1 MAEAA
6 SAPATLRRRLLA
18 LAAGLALFSV
28 GMSVLLVAFKLDNT
42 LRELR
47 HGRFSLVAGD
57 VARVVEH
64 SLSLGMD
71 LADLGALDALLQRR
85 GRADDEILSI
95 DVADAAGRVLY
106 SSAAERRARAMPAA
120 WRAALRRPPSGAGTA
135 AAAAGWRWRGSAA
148 DADDAAV
155 AGAFVDNSFA
165 VPQGYVAVRYA
176 SGREGQARRDL
187 AAALW
192 PAALAVLG
200 AAAAALCLLATWL
213 ARRFERELARAVAGV
228 DGKLPAA
235 GGDGWAALVGPAL
248 RQLDGAEAALAA
260 WRAGAP
266 AAPPAGAPA
275 PMHDDAEA
283 LPGRRLGRLG
293 MAAML
298 LIAAAAMAA
307 LCGYALLR
315 AEGALLD
322 EAAGKAE
329 AVALSLAGTFERAA
343 LLGIPLAR
351 ITGVAAALDEVRARN
366 GELAGL
372 AVLAGGATLYQSG
385 DAGAARPALSRSVPL
400 ASADGA
406 GARLQVA
413 LDPGVVEQLFAELA
427 LDFAVILLVALFLM
441 LELADALTGALLLRP
456 LRTLCRDARALG
468 AGRLGVAVAADHPGA
483 MGALAL
489 ALQRRQARVLADYRA
504 CRRRLADQLAARH
517 GTDADAPARAALAAL
532 RRLRDRFGLVHGAPR
547 ALPPERAGALGS
559 MRAPFFLL
567 LLAEDL
573 SRGFLPIY
581 AGQMATGALAIPPGA
596 VVGLPIFLFM
606 FIVAVSQPGLGA
618 WSERRGRRP
627 AFLFAAALAVAA
639 HLLSAQAASL
649 AGLLAWRAA
658 AGLAWA
664 GAFVAAQGMVLAYT
678 DQSSRAKGL
687 AGFVAVVLVSLA
699 CGPALGGLLADAL
712 GYRAT
717 FLLAALL
724 AAAALL
730 LAWRTLPRAAPAPGV
745 ATARPAGVGAL
756 PLHPLRN
763 WRFLGLLL
771 LAAVP
776 AKLILVAFCYYLMP
790 LYLAAAGY
798 SAAMAGRVIM
808 VYSVVMV
815 LLLPLGADA
824 FERLRR
830 RRRITPHAWF
840 VGAGVACSGLAGGAM
855 LLPSEIMAATVLAG
869 VLGAAQALSI
879 SAQAAMVPQL
889 ARREI
894 ARHGEAVVYGYYRL
908 VERIGSALGPLVAG
922 AMLQLLGFR
931 LSFLAL
937 GGVVFACGLLFALL
951 FARPSQLTA
960 APAPAVAP

>member
-1 MAEAA
+1 
-6 SAPATLRRRLLA
+6 
-18 LAAGLALFSV
+18 
-28 GMSVLLVAFKLDNT
+28 
-42 LRELR
+42 
-47 HGRFSLVAGD
+47 
-57 VARVVEH
+57 
-64 SLSLGMD
+64 
-71 LADLGALDALLQRR
+71 
-85 GRADDEILSI
+85 
-95 DVADAAGRVLY
+95 
-106 SSAAERRARAMPAA
+106 
-120 WRAALRRPPSGAGTA
+120 
-135 AAAAGWRWRGSAA
+135 
-148 DADDAAV
+148 
-155 AGAFVDNSFA
+155 
-165 VPQGYVAVRYA
+165 
-176 SGREGQARRDL
+176 
-187 AAALW
+187 
-192 PAALAVLG
+192 
-200 AAAAALCLLATWL
+200 
-213 ARRFERELARAVAGV
+213 
-228 DGKLPAA
+228 
-235 GGDGWAALVGPAL
+235 
-248 RQLDGAEAALAA
+248 
-260 WRAGAP
+260 
-266 AAPPAGAPA
+266 
-275 PMHDDAEA
+275 
-283 LPGRRLGRLG
+283 
-293 MAAML
+293 
-298 LIAAAAMAA
+298 
-307 LCGYALLR
+307 
-315 AEGALLD
+315 
-322 EAAGKAE
+322 
-329 AVALSLAGTFERAA
+329 
-343 LLGIPLAR
+343 
-351 ITGVAAALDEVRARN
+351 
-366 GELAGL
+366 
-372 AVLAGGATLYQSG
+372 
-385 DAGAARPALSRSVPL
+385 
-400 ASADGA
+400 
-406 GARLQVA
+406 
-413 LDPGVVEQLFAELA
+413 
-427 LDFAVILLVALFLM
+427 
-441 LELADALTGALLLRP
+441 
-456 LRTLCRDARALG
+456 
-468 AGRLGVAVAADHPGA
+468 
-483 MGALAL
+483 
-489 ALQRRQARVLADYRA
+489 
-504 CRRRLADQLAARH
+504 
-517 GTDADAPARAALAAL
+517 
-532 RRLRDRFGLVHGAPR
+532 
-547 ALPPERAGALGS
+547 
-559 MRAPFFLL
+559 
-567 LLAEDL
+567 
-573 SRGFLPIY
+573 
-581 AGQMATGALAIPPGA
+581 MATGALAIPPGA

-627 AFLFAAALAVAA
+627 AFLLAAALAVAA

-730 LAWRTLPRAAPAPGV
+730 LAWRTLPRAAPAPAPGA